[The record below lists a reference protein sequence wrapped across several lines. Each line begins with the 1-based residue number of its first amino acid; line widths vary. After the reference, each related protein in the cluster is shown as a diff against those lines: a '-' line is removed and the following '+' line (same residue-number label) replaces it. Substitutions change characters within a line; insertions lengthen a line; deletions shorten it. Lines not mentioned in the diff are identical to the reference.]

1 MSQRYPP
8 TPPTPQPQP
17 EVGFLGAIA
26 RFFQFEERQTNFLTE
41 AIAGVTTFMT
51 MAYILVANPGILS
64 QAIFL
69 ETSGDLF
76 SELAI
81 ATAIA
86 SAIATLIMALWAN
99 YPFAL
104 APGMGLNAFFAFS
117 VVLKMGIDWRV
128 ALAAVLCEG
137 IIFIL
142 LTLSNIRSE
151 IIKAIPLCLRQAI
164 AAGIGLFLAYIA
176 LSSDPSSGGAGIII
190 ADPTTK
196 TTLAPFN
203 QPSTLIAIA
212 GILITSA
219 FVARRIKGALLW
231 GIFATAA
238 LGWIFGVAAAP
249 TGIVAWP
256 ELPVDLAGQ
265 AFIGIG
271 KLSAENIWDFLAI
284 AFVFMFV
291 DLFDTVGTLA
301 GIGIQGGYIN
311 EKGELPRAREAL
323 MADAIGTTAGAILG
337 TSTVTTYIESASG
350 ISEGGRTGFTAA
362 IAALLFL
369 GSIFFIPLLSAI
381 PAFATAPALLMVGVL
396 MMGNVRT
403 IRWQDPAE
411 SIPSFLTILIMPLS
425 FSIAEGLAIGFIA
438 YPLIKTFQGKAGE
451 IASAVWVLAFVF
463 LLRFVWIAMRG

>member
-1 MSQRYPP
+1 
-8 TPPTPQPQP
+8 
-17 EVGFLGAIA
+17 
-26 RFFQFEERQTNFLTE
+26 
-41 AIAGVTTFMT
+41 MT

-190 ADPTTK
+190 ADPATK

-203 QPSTLIAIA
+203 QPPTLIAIA

-284 AFVFMFV
+284 AFVFLFV
-291 DLFDTVGTLA
+291 DLFDTIGTLA

-369 GSIFFIPLLSAI
+369 ASIFFIPLFSAI

-403 IRWQDPAE
+403 IRWEDPAE

-463 LLRFVWIAMRG
+463 VLRFVWIAMRG